1 MLYLFGG
8 KDTIFPRNFQGF
20 WEKCRDEEK
29 EKNRRLPETRAAYN
43 CIHKMFILQQQ

>member
-20 WEKCRDEEK
+20 WEKILEKDEEK
-29 EKNRRLPETRAAYN
+29 EK
-43 CIHKMFILQQQ
+43 

>member
-20 WEKCRDEEK
+20 WEKILEKDEEK
-29 EKNRRLPETRAAYN
+29 EK
-43 CIHKMFILQQQ
+43 K